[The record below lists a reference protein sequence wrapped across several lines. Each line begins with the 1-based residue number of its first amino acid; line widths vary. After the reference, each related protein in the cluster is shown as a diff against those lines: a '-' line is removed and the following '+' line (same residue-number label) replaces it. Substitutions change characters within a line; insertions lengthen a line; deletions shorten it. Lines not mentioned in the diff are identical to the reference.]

1 MLAILGCEGFVGSML
16 TEVLRS
22 SGSTYLGTSRSKIDY
37 TNGLILRD
45 FLLAND
51 VKAVINEGFYTG
63 KPNVDA
69 CELPSTNVS
78 KVTYYFHTSH

>member
-1 MLAILGCEGFVGSML
+1 MIVLPGCEGFVGSML

-51 VKAVINEGFYTG
+51 VKILINAF
-63 KPNVDA
+63 
-69 CELPSTNVS
+69 S
-78 KVTYYFHTSH
+78 VTQASPTWMLVNYQVRMFPR